1 MRKGFSHFTTE
12 TKQNWHSGRQGYR
25 ARGVK
30 AALERQWEWEL
41 CGGRRQHQVG
51 EDIELL
57 LGLIT
62 LDLVFQRATAC
73 QLHGRTEFQAV
84 ARRAFASR
92 MNTADWIG
100 TSLPFIQN
108 FRVGLC

>member
-1 MRKGFSHFTTE
+1 M
-12 TKQNWHSGRQGYR
+12 
-25 ARGVK
+25 
-30 AALERQWEWEL
+30 
-41 CGGRRQHQVG
+41 G

-62 LDLVFQRATAC
+62 LDLVFQCATAC

-92 MNTADWIG
+92 MNTADWIE

-108 FRVGLC
+108 SRVGLC